1 MAQVAETHQPSP
13 ALFFETMNAYQRTAA
28 LKAAIELDLF
38 TAIGEGAHTA
48 AALAQ
53 RCEASERGMRI
64 LCDYLVVI
72 GFLTKDENRY
82 GLTPDSA
89 AFLDRRSPSYIATAA
104 TFLASP
110 MLTEGFDDVAAVV
123 RKGGTVISEEGSLE
137 PEHPVWVEFARAMA
151 PLMTLPAELI
161 AKLVGADSGQ
171 KWKVLDI
178 AAGHG
183 LFGIAIA
190 KHNPNAE
197 IVALDWPNVLE
208 VAKENAR
215 AAGVADRYGVI
226 PGSAFDVDYGT
237 GYDLV
242 LLTNFLHHFD
252 PETCELLL
260 RKVYAALETS
270 GRAVSF
276 EFVPNEDRVS
286 PPVAAS
292 FSLMMLGTTPSGDA
306 YTFAELD
313 RMFRNT
319 GFSRSEL
326 HPLPPTFQQ
335 VVISHKK

>member
-1 MAQVAETHQPSP
+1 MAQVPQTQQPSP
-13 ALFFETMNAYQRTAA
+13 ELFFETMNAYQRTAA

-38 TAIGEGAHTA
+38 TAIGEGAQTVE
-48 AALAQ
+48 ALAQ
-53 RCEASERGMRI
+53 RCETSERGMRI

-82 GLTPDSA
+82 GLTSDSA

-104 TFLASP
+104 TFLGSP
-110 MLTEGFDDVAAVV
+110 MLMGGFDDLAAAV
-123 RKGGTVISEEGSLE
+123 RKGGTIISEEGSLE
-137 PEHPVWVEFARAMA
+137 PEHPMWVEFAHAMA

-161 AKLVGADSGQ
+161 AELVGADLGQ
-171 KWKVLDI
+171 KWKVLDL

-183 LFGIAIA
+183 MFGIALA

-197 IVALDWPNVLE
+197 IVALDWPNVCE

-215 AAGVADRYGVI
+215 AAGVADRYSVI
-226 PGSAFDVDYGT
+226 PGSALEVDYSS
-237 GYDLV
+237 GYNLV

-252 PETCELLL
+252 PETCERLLG
-260 RKVYAALETS
+260 KVYAALEAG
-270 GRAVSF
+270 GRAISF

-292 FSLMMLGTTPSGDA
+292 FSLTMLGSTPSGDA
-306 YTFAELD
+306 YTFSELD

-319 GFSRSEL
+319 GFSASEL

-335 VVISHKK
+335 VIISHK

>member
-13 ALFFETMNAYQRTAA
+13 ELFFETMNAYQRTAA

-48 AALAQ
+48 EALAQ
-53 RCEASERGMRI
+53 RCETSMRGMRI

-110 MLTEGFDDVAAVV
+110 MLTEGFDDLAAVV
-123 RKGGTVISEEGSLE
+123 RKGGTAISEEGSLE
-137 PEHPVWVEFARAMA
+137 PEHPIWVEFARAMA

-197 IVALDWPNVLE
+197 IVALDWANVLE

-215 AAGVADRYGVI
+215 AAGVADRYSVI
-226 PGSAFDVDYGT
+226 PGSAFEVDYGT

-252 PETCELLL
+252 PETCERLLG
-260 RKVYAALETS
+260 KVYAALETS

-306 YTFAELD
+306 YTLAELD

-319 GFSRSEL
+319 GFSASEL

-335 VVISHKK
+335 VVISHK

>member
-1 MAQVAETHQPSP
+1 MAQVSETQQPSP
-13 ALFFETMNAYQRTAA
+13 ELFFETMNAYQRTAA

-48 AALAQ
+48 EALAQ
-53 RCEASERGMRI
+53 RCETSVRGIRI

-72 GFLTKDENRY
+72 GFLTKDENHY
-82 GLTPDSA
+82 NLTPDSA
-89 AFLDRRSPSYIATAA
+89 AFLDRSSPSYIATA
-104 TFLASP
+104 TSFLASP
-110 MLTEGFDDVAAVV
+110 MLMEGFNDLATVV
-123 RKGGTVISEEGSLE
+123 RKGGTVIGEEGSLE
-137 PEHPVWVEFARAMA
+137 PEHPMWVEFARAMA

-183 LFGIAIA
+183 LFGITLA

-208 VAKENAR
+208 VAKENAQ
-215 AAGVADRYGVI
+215 AAEVADRYTVI
-226 PGSAFDVDYGT
+226 PGSAFEVDYGS

-252 PETCELLL
+252 PETCEQLL
-260 RKVYAALETS
+260 RKVYASLETG

-319 GFSRSEL
+319 GFSSSEL

-335 VVISHKK
+335 VVISHK